1 MKKIILFLISFI
13 FMVGCN
19 NLKNTPTKRVEE
31 FLNRYQT
38 LDNDVISQLD
48 YTLDENYTLTDT
60 QKEDYKTV
68 MKKQYKDL
76 VYTIKE
82 ESVDGDT
89 AVVTVEIEVYDYN
102 KPILEADDHLLNNPD
117 EFINEEGLQDMETFM
132 DFKID
137 IISKSTERVKYTLD
151 LTLLKDGDNWKMD
164 DITEIDR
171 QKIHGIYN
179 Y

>member
-1 MKKIILFLISFI
+1 M
-13 FMVGCN
+13 
-19 NLKNTPTKRVEE
+19 
-31 FLNRYQT
+31 
-38 LDNDVISQLD
+38 
-48 YTLDENYTLTDT
+48 
-60 QKEDYKTV
+60 
-68 MKKQYKDL
+68 
-76 VYTIKE
+76 
-82 ESVDGDT
+82 
-89 AVVTVEIEVYDYN
+89 
-102 KPILEADDHLLNNPD
+102 LNNPD

-137 IISKSTERVKYTLD
+137 MISKSTERVKYTLD